1 MPVAV
6 GRFMINGGDFMSDYR
21 RWISYIYAYE
31 NGIKKRNAGY
41 AKLELKDGKLTMT
54 LHVTPDGREG
64 SLRVCMYKCHSGS
77 KEGVLLGV
85 VEKKAGGEGV
95 RFMEDAS
102 NVGGSGLLFQEMN
115 GLLLYDERGKYLIS
129 SWEDDPVDLGALQ
142 EIAAKLE
149 RTWANGKTQGRTEEG
164 AVSGME
170 KTAGRMPEENLVS
183 EVAENAGEESPVNA
197 AGASE
202 KAGEESLVNAAETTG
217 KRGEESLV
225 SSAETT
231 EKAGEESLVNAAET
245 MGKTGEES
253 LVSAAGTTGK
263 TGEESFVG
271 MAEILGGM
279 KEDGLAGVA
288 EETAGGMEEES
299 PVSAMWKT
307 IGERQG
313 ERLVSPVAGTAGMGE
328 ERITGGS
335 GKVAEETGE
344 EESAGAA
351 GSWTEA
357 ALGETKSGEPGWGT
371 GRVTKAGM
379 VDGTVGEGNQGSG
392 GKPESKGIEAESVPL
407 HTGRAKMQAQS
418 MQWEEEVE
426 AIKANLK
433 EITPKKAMGA
443 GQTGREAETL
453 QQASQRPKKAG
464 VLPPGK
470 LESRI
475 FSCLPA
481 MYPFE
486 HQEFERSVRMEP
498 QDIGLLPRGMWKY
511 AGNSFLLHSYYAY
524 HHILF
529 VRKVRMEQR
538 NCYLMLPGVYN
549 PKEQHM
555 AQLFGFS
562 RFCSVSKKA
571 LQQGDFGYWYMEVEF
586 PQDAVEF
593 SQEDTEL
600 EF

>member
-1 MPVAV
+1 
-6 GRFMINGGDFMSDYR
+6 MSDYR

-77 KEGVLLGV
+77 REGVLLGV
-85 VEKKAGGEGV
+85 VEKKQGGEGV

-183 EVAENAGEESPVNA
+183 EVAENAGKESPVDA
-197 AGASE
+197 VETPE
-202 KAGEESLVNAAETTG
+202 KAE
-217 KRGEESLV
+217 
-225 SSAETT
+225 
-231 EKAGEESLVNAAET
+231 
-245 MGKTGEES
+245 EES
-253 LVSAAGTTGK
+253 LVSAAENAGEESPVDAVETPGIAEEESLVSAAENAGEESPVDAVETPGK
-263 TGEESFVG
+263 AGEESFAGVADTSG
-271 MAEILGGM
+271 RM

-313 ERLVSPVAGTAGMGE
+313 ERLVSPVAGAAGMGE
-328 ERITGGS
+328 ERITGGL

-351 GSWTEA
+351 GSFSEA
-357 ALGETKSGEPGWGT
+357 AFGETKSKEPGRGT
-371 GRVTKAGM
+371 GRVTEAGM
-379 VDGTVGEGNQGSG
+379 VDGTGGEGNQGRG
-392 GKPESKGIEAESVPL
+392 GKPESKGIEAEPVPL
-407 HTGRAKMQAQS
+407 HTGRAKIQAQS

-426 AIKANLK
+426 AIKANLM

-443 GQTGREAETL
+443 GQTGREADTL

-562 RFCSVSKKA
+562 RFCPVSKKA

>member
-1 MPVAV
+1 
-6 GRFMINGGDFMSDYR
+6 MSDYR

-77 KEGVLLGV
+77 REGVLLGV

-129 SWEDDPVDLGALQ
+129 SWEDDPVDLGVLQ

-183 EVAENAGEESPVNA
+183 EVAENAGKESPVDA
-197 AGASE
+197 VETPG
-202 KAGEESLVNAAETTG
+202 KA
-217 KRGEESLV
+217 
-225 SSAETT
+225 
-231 EKAGEESLVNAAET
+231 
-245 MGKTGEES
+245 GEES
-253 LVSAAGTTGK
+253 LVSAAENAGK
-263 TGEESFVG
+263 ESPVDAVETPGKAGEESFAGVADTSG
-271 MAEILGGM
+271 RM

-313 ERLVSPVAGTAGMGE
+313 ERLVSPVAGAAGMGE
-328 ERITGGS
+328 ERITGGL

-351 GSWTEA
+351 GSLSEA
-357 ALGETKSGEPGWGT
+357 AFGETKSKEPGRGT
-371 GRVTKAGM
+371 GRVTEAGM
-379 VDGTVGEGNQGSG
+379 VDGTGGEGNQGSG
-392 GKPESKGIEAESVPL
+392 GKPESKGIEAEPVPL
-407 HTGRAKMQAQS
+407 HTGRAKIQAQS

-426 AIKANLK
+426 AIKANLM

-443 GQTGREAETL
+443 GQTGREADTL

-562 RFCSVSKKA
+562 RFCPVSKKA

>member
-1 MPVAV
+1 
-6 GRFMINGGDFMSDYR
+6 MSDYR

-85 VEKKAGGEGV
+85 VEKKQGGEGV

-183 EVAENAGEESPVNA
+183 AVAENVGE
-197 AGASE
+197 
-202 KAGEESLVNAAETTG
+202 
-217 KRGEESLV
+217 
-225 SSAETT
+225 
-231 EKAGEESLVNAAET
+231 AGEESLVNAAET
-245 MGKTGEES
+245 MGSTGEESLVSTAETTGKIGEES
-253 LVSAAGTTGK
+253 LVSAAETMGK

-279 KEDGLAGVA
+279 KEDGLAGV
-288 EETAGGMEEES
+288 EEES

-562 RFCSVSKKA
+562 RFCPVSKKA

>member
-1 MPVAV
+1 
-6 GRFMINGGDFMSDYR
+6 MSDYR

-85 VEKKAGGEGV
+85 VEKKQGGEGV

-183 EVAENAGEESPVNA
+183 AVAENVGE
-197 AGASE
+197 
-202 KAGEESLVNAAETTG
+202 
-217 KRGEESLV
+217 
-225 SSAETT
+225 
-231 EKAGEESLVNAAET
+231 AGEESLVNAAET
-245 MGKTGEES
+245 MGSTGEESLVSTAETTGKIGEESLVSAAETTGSTGEES
-253 LVSAAGTTGK
+253 LVSAAETTGKIGEESLVSAAETTGKIGEESLVSAAETMGK

-279 KEDGLAGVA
+279 KEDGLAGV
-288 EETAGGMEEES
+288 EEES

-562 RFCSVSKKA
+562 RFCPVSKKA

>member
-1 MPVAV
+1 
-6 GRFMINGGDFMSDYR
+6 MSDYR

-115 GLLLYDERGKYLIS
+115 GLLVYDERGKYLIS

-217 KRGEESLV
+217 KRGAESLV

-245 MGKTGEES
+245 RGKAGEES

>member
-1 MPVAV
+1 
-6 GRFMINGGDFMSDYR
+6 MSDYR

-77 KEGVLLGV
+77 REGVLLGV

-183 EVAENAGEESPVNA
+183 EVAENAGKESPVDA
-197 AGASE
+197 VETPG
-202 KAGEESLVNAAETTG
+202 KA
-217 KRGEESLV
+217 
-225 SSAETT
+225 
-231 EKAGEESLVNAAET
+231 
-245 MGKTGEES
+245 GEES
-253 LVSAAGTTGK
+253 LVSAAENAGEESPVDAVETPGK
-263 TGEESFVG
+263 AGEESFAGVADTSG
-271 MAEILGGM
+271 RM

-313 ERLVSPVAGTAGMGE
+313 ERLVSPVAGAAGMGE
-328 ERITGGS
+328 ERITGGL

-351 GSWTEA
+351 GSLSEA
-357 ALGETKSGEPGWGT
+357 AFGETKSKEPGRGT
-371 GRVTKAGM
+371 GRVTEAGM
-379 VDGTVGEGNQGSG
+379 VDGTGGEGNQGSG
-392 GKPESKGIEAESVPL
+392 GKPESKGIEAEPVPL
-407 HTGRAKMQAQS
+407 HTGRAKIQAQS

-426 AIKANLK
+426 AIKANLM

-443 GQTGREAETL
+443 GQTGREADTL

-562 RFCSVSKKA
+562 RFCPVSKKA

>member
-1 MPVAV
+1 
-6 GRFMINGGDFMSDYR
+6 MSDYR

-245 MGKTGEES
+245 M
-253 LVSAAGTTGK
+253 GK

>member
-1 MPVAV
+1 
-6 GRFMINGGDFMSDYR
+6 MSDYR

-77 KEGVLLGV
+77 REGVLLGV

-129 SWEDDPVDLGALQ
+129 SWEDDPVDLGVLQ

-183 EVAENAGEESPVNA
+183 EVAENAGKESPVDA
-197 AGASE
+197 VETPE
-202 KAGEESLVNAAETTG
+202 KAE
-217 KRGEESLV
+217 
-225 SSAETT
+225 
-231 EKAGEESLVNAAET
+231 
-245 MGKTGEES
+245 EES
-253 LVSAAGTTGK
+253 LVSAAENAGEESPVDAVETPGK
-263 TGEESFVG
+263 AGEESFAGVADTSG
-271 MAEILGGM
+271 RM

-313 ERLVSPVAGTAGMGE
+313 ERLVSPVAGAAGMGE
-328 ERITGGS
+328 ERITGGL

-351 GSWTEA
+351 GSLSEA
-357 ALGETKSGEPGWGT
+357 AFGETKSKEPGRGT
-371 GRVTKAGM
+371 GRVTEAGM
-379 VDGTVGEGNQGSG
+379 VDGTGGEGNQGSG
-392 GKPESKGIEAESVPL
+392 GKPESKGIEAEPVPL
-407 HTGRAKMQAQS
+407 HTGRAKIQAQS

-426 AIKANLK
+426 AIKANLI

-443 GQTGREAETL
+443 GQTGREADTL

-562 RFCSVSKKA
+562 RFCPVSKKA

>member
-1 MPVAV
+1 
-6 GRFMINGGDFMSDYR
+6 MSDYR

-85 VEKKAGGEGV
+85 VEKKQGGEGV

-183 EVAENAGEESPVNA
+183 AVAENVGE
-197 AGASE
+197 
-202 KAGEESLVNAAETTG
+202 AGEESLVNAAETMGST
-217 KRGEESLV
+217 GEESLV
-225 SSAETT
+225 STAETT
-231 EKAGEESLVNAAET
+231 GKIGEESLVSAAETTGSTGEESLVSAAETTGKIGEESLVSAAET

-253 LVSAAGTTGK
+253 LVSAEETTGK

-279 KEDGLAGVA
+279 KEDGLAGV
-288 EETAGGMEEES
+288 EEES

-562 RFCSVSKKA
+562 RFCPVSKKA